1 MLTVGLCVA
10 PVFLR
15 GLRHPWR
22 LLFPGTFKPRAPD
35 LRNCTRITI
44 EYRPSIQERFFGDSS
59 FLNHEEQ
66 QYVKSLESIVIDDPN
81 DFGVQMLA
89 VAVEFAEY
97 LGMDWNLVRDG
108 VTEYAEITGYAGPN
122 PKDSFVVRGD
132 ELTIRDGRVFQKYR
146 NPEFPRCMSR
156 IRNRH
161 VPFQDRIWCAALRM
175 HIREPLRDAMGGED
189 RYPPP
194 AEWCDIMDEYKRTR
208 YPSRERITWGLKC
221 PAQKGRCHYAM
232 NPNCEPNSPAD
243 MVLLFETKAGW
254 NQHGGPE
261 LFTFDNH
268 DPKGG
273 CVLLNDGTVKF
284 IRTEEELK
292 QLRWK

>member
-1 MLTVGLCVA
+1 
-10 PVFLR
+10 
-15 GLRHPWR
+15 
-22 LLFPGTFKPRAPD
+22 
-35 LRNCTRITI
+35 
-44 EYRPSIQERFFGDSS
+44 
-59 FLNHEEQ
+59 LNREEE

-97 LGMDWNLVRDG
+97 QGMDWSLVRDG
-108 VTEYAEITGYAGPN
+108 VTEYTEITGYVGPN
-122 PKDSFVVRGD
+122 PRDSFVIRAD
-132 ELTIRDGRVFQKYR
+132 KLTIRDGRVFQTYR
-146 NPEFPRCMSR
+146 NAEFPRCMRR

-161 VPFQDRIWCAALRM
+161 VPFIDRIWCAVLRM
-175 HIREPLRDAMGGED
+175 NIREPLRDAMGGED

-208 YPSRERITWGLKC
+208 YRSQERITWGLKC
-221 PAQKGRCHYAM
+221 PAQEGRCHYVM
-232 NPNCEPNSPAD
+232 NPNCEPNSPPD

-273 CVLLNDGTVKF
+273 CVLFNDDTVRF

-292 QLRWK
+292 QLRWR